1 MRDNHKGMPE
11 KIRAFEHDGHFFAII
26 EIDWNSLTRRYQFGI
41 SRKSYLVFQRVLQT
55 RTFDMMPGLK
65 YRYFYAQSW
74 GAVDSQTAKMT
85 VRIEQGRDATTM
97 EFEIPKELH
106 ANLLWFSQ
114 LKDADEARYLEI

>member
-1 MRDNHKGMPE
+1 
-11 KIRAFEHDGHFFAII
+11 
-26 EIDWNSLTRRYQFGI
+26 
-41 SRKSYLVFQRVLQT
+41 
-55 RTFDMMPGLK
+55 
-65 YRYFYAQSW
+65 
-74 GAVDSQTAKMT
+74 MT